1 MALDAT
7 EIRVAG
13 TGAFWK
19 APAGTTLPADSTT
32 AWANGFINLGYA
44 TDGFKASPNFSTQVI
59 RGWQSKQPLRNIT
72 TEFDYKFSF
81 ELLQSNKETVSLA
94 WGGATITAGTGG
106 AYTMTLPADPTAEF
120 ALGIDWSD
128 GTTNQRIVI
137 PRASLT
143 ALPEVTFTK
152 EDAVKY
158 SFEIQAL
165 VPADGSSPVKIYG
178 VDENVGV

>member
-19 APAGTTLPADSTT
+19 APTGTTLPTDSTT
-32 AWANGFINLGYA
+32 SWANGFVNLGYA
-44 TDGFKASPNFSTQVI
+44 TDGFKASPNFSTTVI

-81 ELLQSNKETVSLA
+81 ELLQSNKETVALA
-94 WGGATITAGTGG
+94 WGGATITAGTAG
-106 AYTMTLPADPTAEF
+106 AYSLTLPTDPTAEF

-143 ALPEVTFTK
+143 SLPEVTFTK

-158 SFEIQAL
+158 MFDIIAL